1 MHQEEN
7 GMTAVLWFKK
17 VKEQGR
23 REDPASIVVNV
34 LAWPVTLSALKRRRD
49 IACDASWLL

>member
-34 LAWPVTLSALKRRRD
+34 LA
-49 IACDASWLL
+49 